1 MNWDIISGYGDMYLQ
16 GALTTLKVCLLA
28 IVFSTLLGFF
38 IALMRLSGSRILR
51 GIAFTY
57 VWVFRGIPL
66 MLVLF
71 WLYYAPPFDIMLPAF
86 VAGVVG
92 MSINSASF
100 KSEIIRAGLMSV
112 NKGQLEAA
120 EAIGMNPFQKMFKVR
135 LPQTIRLVIPPYINN
150 CVIMMKES
158 AQVSIIT
165 VPDLMMA
172 AQKAY
177 NSTYTVAETLGVAG
191 AVYLTLTSSLML
203 LQFITEKKL
212 RINKH

>member
-1 MNWDIISGYGDMYLQ
+1 MNWDIIASYGDLYFQ
-16 GALTTLKVCLLA
+16 GALTTLKVCFLA
-28 IVFSTLLGFF
+28 IIISTILGFF
-38 IALMRLSGSRILR
+38 ISLMRLSSSRILR

-66 MLVLF
+66 MLILF
-71 WLYYAPPFDIMLPAF
+71 WLYYAPPFNLMLPAF
-86 VAGVVG
+86 VAGVVA

-100 KSEIIRAGLMSV
+100 KSEIIRAGLISV
-112 NKGQLEAA
+112 NKGQMEAA

-135 LPQTIRLVIPPYINN
+135 LPQAIRVVVPPYINN
-150 CVIMMKES
+150 CVIMIKES

-177 NSTYTVAETLGVAG
+177 NSTYSITETLGVAG
-191 AVYLTLTSSLML
+191 AVYLTLTSSVML
-203 LQFITEKKL
+203 LQFVTERKL
-212 RINKH
+212 RMNKN